1 MATKKATPKQKKPT
15 AKRKPPRSAGRPT
28 KFDAECQERFI
39 EAVREGLP
47 YSTACALAN
56 IADSTWAN
64 WRHRAEAEPDSPY
77 FAFLQAVKAA
87 EGQRKRSEMAINQAN
102 RQQPNVA
109 GIMQSAKAGGG
120 DSGASGTML
129 TGPTGVD
136 PNALAL
142 GKSTLLGS

>member
-1 MATKKATPKQKKPT
+1 MPLFTSIGLALGASAAAAAATGAAVVGAAAAAGGLGYTIASGEDAKKKQAQALSKQE
-15 AKRKPPRSAGRPT
+15 SAQ
-28 KFDAECQERFI
+28 A
-39 EAVREGLP
+39 
-47 YSTACALAN
+47 
-56 IADSTWAN
+56 
-64 WRHRAEAEPDSPY
+64 
-77 FAFLQAVKAA
+77 QAVKAA
-87 EGQRKRSEMAINQAN
+87 EGQRKRSEMVMNQAN

-109 GIMQSAKAGGG
+109 GIMQAARAGGG

>member
-1 MATKKATPKQKKPT
+1 MTGAITAIGIGLGASAASAAAVGAFAVGGLAVAGAGLGYTIASGED
-15 AKRKPPRSAGRPT
+15 AKRKQASALS
-28 KFDAECQERFI
+28 KQES
-39 EAVREGLP
+39 AQ
-47 YSTACALAN
+47 A
-56 IADSTWAN
+56 
-64 WRHRAEAEPDSPY
+64 
-77 FAFLQAVKAA
+77 QAVKAA

-102 RQQPNVA
+102 RQTPNVA
-109 GIMQSAKAGGG
+109 GIMQSARAGGG